1 MAVETPPAPD
11 TQDDGGASGMEHMDL
26 LHDRRRLLTLALVLL
41 VLVAAIYV
49 LVPRILGLD
58 DTVARLGEANTWWI
72 VVAVGFNLLAFAA
85 YVALFKGVLGGTDD
99 NRLRGRLDTRASYE
113 ITMAG
118 LAATR
123 IFSAAG
129 AGGIALTYWAL
140 RKAGLGRRSSGS
152 RMVAFLVLMYA
163 VYLAALVVFGVLL
176 RTGVLPGSAPAG
188 GTIVPAAVAGVLLA
202 GLGLVALLPG
212 DLERRLKSYAC
223 RRGRAARLAARMA
236 TVPATVADGVRCALQ
251 YVRHPR
257 RGALAIGG
265 AVGFWAANIGILW
278 ASFEAFG
285 GHVALAVLVQGF
297 FIGMAA
303 NLVPS
308 PAGGVGA
315 VDAGMLAAFVL
326 FGIPGEQVFPAVL
339 AYRVIAFWLPI
350 PPGVVAYF
358 QLRNTVHAWEEE
370 DHDPDRVTA
379 GGEAPVAATLQKVK

>member
-1 MAVETPPAPD
+1 MAAETPPAAELE
-11 TQDDGGASGMEHMDL
+11 DDGGEDRMEQMDL
-26 LHDRRRLLTLALVLL
+26 LHDRRRLLTLGLFLL
-41 VLVAAIYV
+41 VLVTAIYV
-49 LVPRILGLD
+49 LVPRVVGLD
-58 DTVARLGEANTWWI
+58 DTLERLASADIWWI
-72 VVAVGFNLLAFAA
+72 AAAVGFNLLAFAA
-85 YVALFKGVLGGTDD
+85 YVALFKGVLGGTGDD
-99 NRLRGRLDTRASYE
+99 RLRRRLDTRASYQ

-140 RKAGLGRRSSGS
+140 RKAGLERRTSGS

-163 VYLAALVVFGVLL
+163 VYLAALVVFGILL
-176 RTGVLPGSAPAG
+176 RTGVLPGSDPVG
-188 GTIVPAAVAGVLLA
+188 GTIVPAAIAGVLLVA
-202 GLGLVALLPG
+202 LGLIALIPG
-212 DLERRLKSYAC
+212 DFERRLKRYA
-223 RRGRAARLAARMA
+223 RRHGRPARLAARVA
-236 TVPATVADGVRCALQ
+236 TVPATVADGVRCALE

-265 AVGFWAANIGILW
+265 AIGFWAANIGILW

-285 GHVALAVLVQGF
+285 GDVALAVLVQGF

-315 VDAGMLAAFVL
+315 VDAGMIGALVL

-358 QLRNTVHAWEEE
+358 QLRETVHGWEAE
-370 DHDPDRVTA
+370 DNGRGPLPA
-379 GGEAPVAATLQKVK
+379 GVEARAAATLQKVK

>member
-1 MAVETPPAPD
+1 MAVEAPPVPD
-11 TQDDGGASGMEHMDL
+11 ARDDGGEDRMGHMDL
-26 LHDRRRLLTLALVLL
+26 LHDRRRLLTLGFVLL

-49 LVPRILGLD
+49 LVPRVLGLD
-58 DTVARLGEANTWWI
+58 DTVARLGQADSWWI
-72 VVAVGFNLLAFAA
+72 VAAVGFNLLGFAA
-85 YVALFKGVLGGTDD
+85 YVALFKGVLGGTGD
-99 NRLRGRLDTRASYE
+99 NRLRRRLDTRASYQ

-140 RKAGLGRRSSGS
+140 RKAGLERRTSGS

-163 VYLAALVVFGVLL
+163 VYLAALVVFGILL

-202 GLGLVALLPG
+202 ALGLISLIPG
-212 DLERRLKSYAC
+212 DFERRLKRYAC
-223 RRGRAARLAARMA
+223 RHGRIARLAARVA

-251 YVRHPR
+251 YLRHPR

-265 AVGFWAANIGILW
+265 AIGFWAANIGILW

-285 GHVALAVLVQGF
+285 ADVALAVLVQGF
-297 FIGMAA
+297 FIGMTA

-315 VDAGMLAAFVL
+315 VDAGMIGAFVL
-326 FGIPGEQVFPAVL
+326 FGVPGEQVFPAVL

-358 QLRNTVHAWEEE
+358 QLRKTVHQWEAE
-370 DHDPDRVTA
+370 DGAAGAVTA
-379 GGEAPVAATLQKVK
+379 GEKPPVVATLQKVK